1 LDISHDL
8 KEAFEE
14 IKPDIVIHTSGPF
27 QGQEA
32 FVAKECINYG
42 CHYIDLADGREFV
55 SNISN
60 LDASAQAQ
68 GVLVVSGAS
77 SVPCLSSCLL
87 DHYIDQFNE
96 LDTLEYAI
104 TTAQKTNRGLATT
117 EAVLSY
123 AGVPFETLIDG
134 TKQQVY
140 GWQSIHRHNFR
151 ELGNRFLG
159 NCDIPDLALFP
170 LLYPNLKT
178 QRFYAGLEIP
188 FMHIGLWGLTW
199 LKRIG
204 LLPPLNRFALFL
216 LKMSFVFDQ
225 FGSDTSAFYMK
236 MSGTNENNDDKHILF
251 ELTAR
256 SGDGPFIPC
265 MPAIL
270 LVTQLAKGEIK
281 EVGAMPCVG
290 LITLNDYLEALEP
303 LDISWTVSD

>member
-1 LDISHDL
+1 MHISHDL
-8 KEAFEE
+8 KEAFED

-27 QGQEA
+27 QNQDA
-32 FVAKECINYG
+32 FVVKACINYG

-55 SNISN
+55 SSISKLN
-60 LDASAQAQ
+60 TFAKDR

-96 LDTLEYAI
+96 LNEVEYAI
-104 TTAQKTNRGLATT
+104 TTAQKTNRGLATA

-123 AGVPFETLIDG
+123 AGVPFDTLIDG
-134 TKQQVY
+134 KQQQVY
-140 GWQSIHRHNFR
+140 GWQNIHIHDFR
-151 ELGNRFLG
+151 ELSNRFLG

-170 LLYPNLKT
+170 LRYPDLKT
-178 QRFYAGLEIP
+178 QRFYAGLEIS

-204 LLPPLNRFALFL
+204 LLPPLNKIAPFL
-216 LKMSFVFDQ
+216 LKMSFLFDR

-236 MSGTNENNDDKHILF
+236 MSGNDNNKKDKHITF

-270 LVTQLAKGEIK
+270 LASKLAKGDLNHT
-281 EVGAMPCVG
+281 GAMPCIG
-290 LITLNDYLEALEP
+290 LITLEEYLAALEP
-303 LDISWTVSD
+303 LDILWTDFD